1 MDIMSLM
8 GQSHSNCCCLY
19 WGTSSEHF
27 TPLTNDFLSLT
38 KKWRTL
44 EAIGFYLEGTAGL
57 HSILH
62 QNYVNSD
69 SLLSFNKQKHGSP
82 HHPKDILLYW

>member
-1 MDIMSLM
+1 MDIMNLM

-19 WGTSSEHF
+19 WGTSSEPF
-27 TPLTNDFLSLT
+27 TPLTNDFLLT

-44 EAIGFYLEGTAGL
+44 EAICFYLEGTAGR
-57 HSILH
+57 HSILR

-69 SLLSFNKQKHGSP
+69 SLLSFNKQKRESP